1 MKSILKISA
10 LALLATSMGCSK
22 EKPVEPK
29 PDPLPVNP
37 PHGVTHFYPNWSP
50 DGAKILFW
58 NLDSQLPDT
67 MLGIWSVK
75 SDGSEMQ
82 PFFIK
87 ANHPTFS
94 LFYGTDFS
102 PDGQWIVASLNL
114 DIYKMKANG
123 DSLTRLTTMGLCSY
137 PVWSKDGN
145 SIAFYTTIDS
155 TGIWV
160 MNSDGS
166 MQRRVVSGYDSP
178 VCWTPNNN
186 ILFTRQIYD
195 SSYKY
200 FITYFKTMDISTYDT
215 TNIDSIYGNVYSMR
229 YSPDGNTIAVQC
241 RKYLRLSQ
249 IYTISASGGN
259 HKNLMG
265 DPSVCENIGEYPRWS
280 PDGTKIVY
288 SNCCLTNGKLWIM
301 NADGSGKYQL
311 TF

>member
-1 MKSILKISA
+1 MEIIAKLFC
-10 LALLATSMGCSK
+10 LAALATSMGCSK
-22 EKPVEPK
+22 ETPVEPK

-37 PHGVTHFYPNWSP
+37 PHGVYHYWPSWSP
-50 DGAKILFW
+50 DGNKILFD
-58 NLDSQLPDT
+58 NHDSDTCPDST
-67 MLGIWSVK
+67 GLWTVK
-75 SDGSEMQ
+75 PDGSEMQ
-82 PFFIK
+82 PFFITSE
-87 ANHPTFS
+87 HPEFT
-94 LFYGTDFS
+94 LFCGTDWS

-114 DIYKMKANG
+114 DIYKIKANG

-155 TGIWV
+155 SGIWV
-160 MNSDGS
+160 MNSDGG
-166 MQRRVVSGYDSP
+166 MQRRVVSVYDSP

-195 SSYKY
+195 SNYKY
-200 FITYFKTMDISTYDT
+200 FITYFKTMNISTYDT
-215 TNIDSIYGNVYSMR
+215 TYVDSIYGNVYRMQ

-249 IYTISASGGN
+249 IYTINANGGN

-265 DPSVCENIGEYPRWS
+265 DPSLCDNIGEYPRWS